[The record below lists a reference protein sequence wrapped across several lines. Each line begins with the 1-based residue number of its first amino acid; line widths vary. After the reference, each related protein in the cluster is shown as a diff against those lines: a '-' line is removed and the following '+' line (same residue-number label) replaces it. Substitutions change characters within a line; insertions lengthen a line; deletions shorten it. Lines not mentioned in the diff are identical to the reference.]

1 MTFNKKSIIKGKY
14 FPPGDK
20 SISHRILI
28 LTGQVVGKS
37 KIFNLL
43 QGEDVINTLKALR
56 LLGIQIL
63 KKKDHSYEVFGVPP
77 GALFQPKKIIDFGN
91 SGTGIRLLSGLISS
105 NNIKVKLVGDKSLS
119 KRPMKRVTEHLSK
132 IGAKIE
138 LKKKLF
144 PPIKLKGTGNAVP
157 LTFKI
162 LIPSAQIKSA
172 IMLSALNTNGTVKI
186 KEFKSTRDHTENML
200 KSMGYNIKV
209 KEGSIHRYIEMNNKK
224 DLKEINYIV
233 PGDPSSAAFF
243 ISAACLKPGSKLI
256 VNNLLFNK
264 TRVGFVNTLKKM
276 GGDIK
281 VLKKRK
287 IHNELVVDLKIE
299 QKKYLK
305 SVTLKSHEI
314 PLQIDEIPILSIV
327 ASFAN
332 GLTVFQGLKEL
343 TVKESNRLELINENL
358 KRIGVKSEIRKYD
371 LFIYGSRGLKKGGG
385 IIKHDDDH
393 RILMSFFIA
402 NMICKKNNV
411 IKDKSCVKT
420 SYPTFFKH
428 ISQLSN

>member
-1 MTFNKKSIIKGKY
+1 MSFNNRSLIKGKY

-28 LTGQVVGKS
+28 LAGQVVGKS

-43 QGEDVINTLKALR
+43 QGEDVINTLKAMR
-56 LLGIQIL
+56 LLGVQIF
-63 KKKDHSYEVFGVPP
+63 KTNTHYEVFGIPP
-77 GALFQPKKIIDFGN
+77 GGLIQPKKIIDFGN
-91 SGTGIRLLSGLISS
+91 SGTGIRLISGLISS
-105 NNIKVKLVGDKSLS
+105 NDIEVKLIGDSSLS

-132 IGAKIE
+132 IGATI
-138 LKKKLF
+138 KLRDETF

-157 LTFKI
+157 LTFEI

-186 KEFKSTRDHTENML
+186 KEFKTTRDHTENML

-209 KEGSIHRYIEMNNKK
+209 KENSLHRFIEMKNNQ
-224 DLKEINYIV
+224 DLKTINYNV

-256 VNNLLFNK
+256 VKNILFNK
-264 TRVGFVNTLKKM
+264 TRVGFIKTLKKM
-276 GGDIK
+276 GGNIK
-281 VLKKRK
+281 VIRKRK
-287 IHNELVVDLKIE
+287 IHNELIADLRIE
-299 QKKYLK
+299 QKKNLNSTTLE
-305 SVTLKSHEI
+305 SVDV
-314 PLQIDEIPILSIV
+314 PLQVDEIPILSIA

-332 GLTVFQGLKEL
+332 GLSIFRGLKEL
-343 TVKESNRLELINENL
+343 TVKESNRLLLIHKNL
-358 KRIGVKSEIRKYD
+358 KEIGVKSKIKNFD
-371 LFIYGSRGLKKGGG
+371 LYIYGNHDLKKGAGV
-385 IIKHDDDH
+385 IKHDDDH

-402 NMICKKNNV
+402 NMICKKNNI

-428 ISQLSN
+428 ISQFSN